1 MEPAVDPFHPLLR
14 IIERYRADVHYLRP
28 PLQEASIATI
38 QAHLGRELP
47 STLLTFLSRWNGATL
62 FRGALRVRSVADLAP
77 PNPDVPEVIL
87 FADGPGEDD
96 RWGFAETPYG
106 HHFGRWDGER
116 LLPLHEH
123 FNRWLYAQARVLD
136 ENRREE
142 EEKGRVR
149 LEVDPENGLL
159 VFAEGERLLADGDGD
174 GALKQFRRAT
184 ALHPNH
190 ALAWQRLGEA
200 LLAVDRAGA
209 THALLMALRSTSL
222 PTPYPGAPI
231 AERGLFRALE
241 RLFPAGD
248 AGWERELVHFLGE
261 RVPDCKHGDGADLID
276 AAGQSLVR
284 CRLANGDRAGAR
296 LALVEL
302 RQRIAGF
309 TLPPDLPALTL
320 TLVALH
326 TDLGEH
332 EEAEE
337 ILRRLRR
344 HPDLTV
350 RARGE
355 LALARIALH
364 REELWVEDIV
374 RGALENLRSNEDRC
388 DAYLILAERHDDE
401 ALVEASRLAAQL
413 GDPVREAKVSLLLG
427 DACRTAGDL
436 PAANQHYLACARDP
450 ETGFRARLRLGD
462 LAGDSADAMPFY
474 VDAVDGYKQLQLPIR
489 EAWARLRLVR
499 CGDASQAEQAHR
511 IFKTAGLAAGV
522 AAADALMARQS
533 LDWHLAMSADHARQR
548 YDAQRMRPPMVRSD
562 ADRPER
568 RILAHRSAIA
578 AGDRQVVAALEAD
591 ILGELR
597 RIQASDGRTRDPAA
611 MRFVGGVD
619 LLSGHPSWE
628 AAQVLL
634 RLLNEDVHQDVA
646 GRALI
651 GAMARSPNMT
661 LVDGLL
667 RALDTL
673 TEPAALTM
681 VVEAV
686 GWRREEAAIPR
697 LRAIAVEG
705 SLPLRKAAI
714 TALGRIGDIDG
725 IDVILPAMELPELA
739 EEASIALLLL
749 GEWRGVAHHGQAL
762 GRDPTGLN
770 RNSGEIVGR
779 YGGTG
784 YLLLLLR
791 VAEREG
797 PAALGALA
805 GLGLCGST
813 RVMSKLIEL
822 IADRDPTRQQV
833 ANTAMELITGHSED
847 LEESHART
855 RWEAW
860 WTENGPKFS
869 NDVRYRYG
877 APLTVRTLIE
887 RLGHDDPTAR
897 QVAYDELVIATGC
910 RLPFDADGPW
920 RLQLAHRAAWSR
932 WYADAAHTFP
942 DNGWIFGGEG
952 VA

>member
-14 IIERYRADVHYLRP
+14 IIERYRSDVHYLRP
-28 PLQEASIATI
+28 PPGDASISTI
-38 QAHLGRELP
+38 QTHLGRELP

-77 PNPDVPEVIL
+77 PNPDVPEVVL
-87 FADGPGEDD
+87 FADGPGEED

-116 LLPLHEH
+116 LVPLHEH
-123 FNRWLYAQARVLD
+123 FNRWLYGQARVLD
-136 ENRREE
+136 ENRRDEA
-142 EEKGRVR
+142 EKARVR

-159 VFAEGERLLADGDGD
+159 VFGEGERLLAEGDGD
-174 GALKQFRRAT
+174 GALRQFRRAT

-231 AERGLFRALE
+231 AERSLFRALE
-241 RLFPAGD
+241 GLFPTGD
-248 AGWERELVHFLGE
+248 AGWERELVHFLSE
-261 RVPDCKHGDGADLID
+261 RCPDSRHVDGADLME
-276 AAGQSLVR
+276 AAGLALVR
-284 CRLANGDRAGAR
+284 CRLTNGDRIGAR
-296 LALVEL
+296 AALVDL

-320 TLVALH
+320 ALVSLH

-332 EEAEE
+332 DEAEE

-344 HPDLTV
+344 HSDAVV

-355 LALARIALH
+355 LALARIALN
-364 REELWVEDIV
+364 REEPWVEDIA
-374 RGALENLRSNEDRC
+374 RGALENLKANEDRC
-388 DAYLILAERHDDE
+388 DALLLLAEHHDAAALEE
-401 ALVEASRLAAQL
+401 AKRLAAQL
-413 GDPVREAKVSLLLG
+413 GDPVREAKVTLLVG
-427 DACRTAGDL
+427 DACRAAGDL
-436 PAANQHYLACARDP
+436 PAANQHYLACGADP
-450 ETGFRARLRLGD
+450 ETNLRGKLRLGD

-474 VDAVDGYKQLQLPIR
+474 VDAVDGYKHLQLPLR

-511 IFKTAGLAAGV
+511 LFKTAGLAAGV
-522 AAADALMARQS
+522 AAADALMSRQS
-533 LDWHLAMSADHARQR
+533 LDWHITMCADHARQR
-548 YDAQRMRPPMVRSD
+548 YDAQRMRPPMVRAD

-578 AGDRQVVAALEAD
+578 GGDRAVVAALEAD
-591 ILGELR
+591 VLGELR
-597 RIQASDGRTRDPAA
+597 KIQASDGRARDPAA
-611 MRFVGGVD
+611 MRFVGGID

-634 RLLNEDVHQDVA
+634 ALLNEDVHQDVA
-646 GRALI
+646 ARALI

-661 LVDGLL
+661 LVAGLL
-667 RALDTL
+667 QALETM
-673 TEPAALTM
+673 TEPLALAM

-686 GWRREEAAIPR
+686 GWRREQAAVPR
-697 LRAIAVEG
+697 LRVLAVEG
-705 SLPLRKAAI
+705 SIPLRRAAI
-714 TALGRIGDIDG
+714 TALGRIGDIDA
-725 IDVILPAMELPELA
+725 IDLILPAMDLPELA

-749 GEWRGVAHHGQAL
+749 GEWRGVDFHGQAL
-762 GRDPTGLN
+762 GRDLPVLN

-784 YLLLLLR
+784 YLLLLTR
-791 VAEREG
+791 IAERDG

-813 RVMSKLIEL
+813 RVIPILIAML
-822 IADRDPTRQQV
+822 ADRDPTRQQV
-833 ANTAMELITGHSED
+833 ANTALELITGHKED

-855 RWEAW
+855 RWETW
-860 WTENGPKFS
+860 WAETGPKFRD
-869 NDVRYRYG
+869 DVRYRHG
-877 APLTVRTLIE
+877 APLTVRALID

-910 RLPFDADGPW
+910 RLPFDVDGPW
-920 RLQLAHRAAWSR
+920 RVQLAHRAAWSR
-932 WYADAAHTFP
+932 WYADAAHTLP
-942 DNGWIFGGEG
+942 EGGWMFGGEDVG
-952 VA
+952 